1 MPFGLCNAPSTFQR
15 MMEATLRGLQWHQCL
30 IYLDDVIVFSQTFDD
45 HLRHLSLVFDR
56 LRIANLKLKP
66 SKCKFGCKTV
76 QYLGFIATP
85 DGISPDSGKVASVRD
100 YPVPTTLKQLRALLG
115 LANYYRRFI
124 SNFAHIAN
132 PLTQLTRKNQPFV
145 WTEQC
150 QQAFDTLKQTL
161 ISCSTYSCLS

>member
-1 MPFGLCNAPSTFQR
+1 

-66 SKCKFGCKTV
+66 SKYKFGCKTV
-76 QYLGFIATP
+76 KYLGFIATP
-85 DGISPDSGKVASVRD
+85 DGISPDPGKVASVRD
-100 YPVPTTLKQLRALLG
+100 YPVPTTLKQLRAFLG

-124 SNFAHIAN
+124 LTLHI
-132 PLTQLTRKNQPFV
+132 L
-145 WTEQC
+145 
-150 QQAFDTLKQTL
+150 L
-161 ISCSTYSCLS
+161 IL